1 MWKIIFGKRQKPPT
15 FAVAFRH
22 VYYSAFLSLH
32 PFIYVDIFQLDF
44 IRLKK
49 CLISKNRLSGLSL
62 IRNVS
67 LNFFVQNSS
76 QTQLQ

>member
-1 MWKIIFGKRQKPPT
+1 
-15 FAVAFRH
+15 
-22 VYYSAFLSLH
+22 LH

-62 IRNVS
+62 SRNVS
-67 LNFFVQNSS
+67 LNFFV
-76 QTQLQ
+76 